1 LGPRSCHAG
10 DPSAREVGA
19 GQLYLRKPE
28 LSVCSGV
35 SVESEGCMMLSDV
48 NETKMMV
55 TSEAAG
61 MARRACGDCF
71 AVFCMLRVEAC
82 RHARDFPGLRV

>member
-1 LGPRSCHAG
+1 
-10 DPSAREVGA
+10 
-19 GQLYLRKPE
+19 
-28 LSVCSGV
+28 
-35 SVESEGCMMLSDV
+35 MLSDV